1 MDPTHAL
8 LRDVRGFKCDVF
20 VQFMKEKGKVF
31 FKMFLI
37 KIKVLKLKTR
47 NISSKENV
55 AFIIF
60 QNQPQEVH
68 KIKCIWN
75 LYKYHK

>member
-1 MDPTHAL
+1 
-8 LRDVRGFKCDVF
+8 
-20 VQFMKEKGKVF
+20 
-31 FKMFLI
+31 MFLI